1 MNLRAKFLVIA
12 LVPMILMWV
21 VSLIVANGISGVSK
35 RIDKVLNIDVEKI
48 HQVSVLE
55 SKVNELRYL
64 VVKRSINGDNTEDI
78 KKTINDINQILD
90 KLEKSLKTDVAGEK
104 MRNLEDRIMNMLN
117 SGKMN
122 VKDFEE
128 IDSLTSDYVSNLEGV
143 YNSVQKSLDNSKSEL
158 RSFERKAKELSIA
171 VPLIMMIVFAVLI
184 YIVVNKVMKHLG
196 NLMEAANRMKNDDLS
211 VEIKEVGGKDEIS
224 QLINVFRESMEHLK
238 SSMLNLRENTEAI
251 SSEMKEISAAMDEV
265 SSNMIAI
272 SQNVDSIAHKTEDI
286 SASIEQTT
294 AGTEELS
301 ATSRTIANN
310 AEMAK
315 EDAENMA
322 KKAKEGGEVIGNV
335 IEQMKQITAVSDE
348 INRVVES
355 FSKGAKDIT
364 DFVETITSI
373 AEQTNLL
380 ALNAAIEAA
389 RAGEAGKGFA
399 VVADEIRKLAE
410 ESRAAADRIK
420 NVVEEIS
427 GVSQDAED
435 VAERIHKQVEEGS
448 KLADVASHKLDEIIE
463 GVQKIVDMLSEI
475 TTSVEEQAGSIDEI
489 SQAMT
494 MNANTVADITASLE
508 EINASIENV
517 TASTEEVTASVKTVE
532 EKLQNLRNIVASY
545 KLE

>member
-196 NLMEAANRMKNDDLS
+196 DLMEAANRMKNDDLS

>member
-1 MNLRAKFLVIA
+1 MSLRAKFLVIS
-12 LVPMILMWV
+12 LVPMILMWAI
-21 VSLIVANGISGVSK
+21 SLIVAGGISGISNK
-35 RIDKVLNIDVEKI
+35 IDKVLSIDVEKI
-48 HQVSVLE
+48 HQISRLE

-64 VVKRSINGDNTEDI
+64 IAKKSVKGDNTEEI
-78 KKTINDINQILD
+78 KKVISEINQILD
-90 KLEKSLKTDVAGEK
+90 NLENNLNTSVSSEKIKSF
-104 MRNLEDRIMNMLN
+104 EDRITSILN
-117 SGKMN
+117 SGRMN
-122 VKDFEE
+122 TKDFEE
-128 IDSLTSDYVSNLEGV
+128 IDSLIDEYMSSLKAIYAN
-143 YNSVQKSLDNSKSEL
+143 VQKSLNDSEADL
-158 RSFERKAKELSIA
+158 KSFEKKAKNLSIT
-171 VPLIMMIVFAVLI
+171 VPLAVMIVFVILT
-184 YIVVNKVMKHLG
+184 YVVVDRITKHLG
-196 NLMEAANRMKNDDLS
+196 TLMEAANRMKNNDLS
-211 VEIKEVGGKDEIS
+211 VDIKEVKGKDEIS
-224 QLINVFRESMEHLK
+224 QLISVFKQSMEHLK
-238 SSMLNLRENTEAI
+238 NSMLNLKENTEAI
-251 SSEMKEISAAMDEV
+251 AGEMREISSAMDEV
-265 SSNMIAI
+265 SSNMIMI

-310 AEMAK
+310 AEMAR

-322 KKAKEGGEVIGNV
+322 MKAKEGGEVIGNV

-427 GVSQDAED
+427 GVSKDAED
-435 VAERIHKQVEEGS
+435 VAERIHNQVEEGS
-448 KLADVASHKLDEIIE
+448 RLADVASQKLGEIID

-508 EINASIENV
+508 EINASIENI

-532 EKLQNLRNIVASY
+532 EKLQNLRDIVADY